1 MIPKVVASEIGRA
14 QTKSRNTLGVRT
26 TEMTNKTS
34 RNVLGKHTI
43 EGESPVYESQVSMVG
58 SRVVRD
64 TRNLV

>member
-26 TEMTNKTS
+26 TEMTNETS